1 MRYSL
6 AALASGVV
14 VLLAETVTPLASF
27 ASNSGVVE
35 FEGEF
40 LEQCSITSD
49 RESRGQMRLNEDL
62 HATTATRGGLG
73 AKFSVNAVGNYGL
86 KVSSV
91 AATRSQSG
99 GPATPVATTEL
110 GSHWYAITENQQ
122 EAGGLATWAKA
133 YEDSTLVGSQTP
145 VDVSNT
151 VSEDNYL
158 HTKTDITIGG
168 TAQEPVVKTGSY
180 LLSYTL
186 TCDQTN

>member
-14 VLLAETVTPLASF
+14 ILLAEAVIPLASF
-27 ASNSGVVE
+27 ASNTGTVE

-40 LEQCSITSD
+40 LEQCSISSD
-49 RESRGQMRLNEDL
+49 RESRGQMRLDEDL
-62 HATTATRGGLG
+62 HATTATAGGLG

-91 AATRSQSG
+91 AATKSQSG
-99 GPATPVATTEL
+99 GPAAPIASTEL
-110 GSHWYAITENQQ
+110 GSHWYAITENRQ
-122 EAGGLATWAKA
+122 ETGGLTNWAKA
-133 YEDSTLVGSQTP
+133 YDDSTLVGTQTP

-151 VSEDNYL
+151 VSDDNYL

-168 TAQEPVVKTGSY
+168 TDQDPVVNTGSY

-186 TCDQTN
+186 TCDQTS